1 MEAGRRAPPRAC
13 GMTLLDDIL
22 REKRQSLAGLAEA
35 VTRTPAYADAPRPLA
50 PHLRR
55 HGGAPL
61 GLCLEHKRRSPS
73 AGPLDT
79 TLGLAARVRAY
90 ADAGAKLVSVLTD
103 TPFFGG
109 TYGDLLEA
117 RVALEGT
124 PTRVLAKEFV
134 VDPVQIR
141 AAKHF
146 GADAVLLVVRL
157 VEAPLLGELVAC
169 ARELGLGA
177 LVEVTTEDELEIA
190 LSFGADVV
198 GVNARDLDTLV
209 MDPARARRVLEA
221 IPAEVVKAHLSG
233 LKLPDDVARVAR
245 TSADAALIG
254 ESVMREADPRP
265 LLRAFAEAALVR

>member
-1 MEAGRRAPPRAC
+1 
-13 GMTLLDDIL
+13 MTLLDDIL
-22 REKRQSLAGLAEA
+22 REKRRSLGGLVESLEQ
-35 VTRTPAYADAPRPLA
+35 TPAFSDAPRPLA

-55 HGGAPL
+55 NAGAPL

-79 TLGLAARVRAY
+79 TLDLASRVRAY
-90 ADAGAKLVSVLTD
+90 ADSGAKLVSVLTD

-109 TYGDLLEA
+109 TWGDLHDA
-117 RVALEGT
+117 RVALDGG

-134 VDPVQIR
+134 VDPVQLR

-157 VEAPLLGELVAC
+157 VEAPALGELLAY

-177 LVEVTTEDELEIA
+177 LVEVTTEQELEIA
-190 LSFGADVV
+190 LSFRADVV
-198 GVNARDLDTLV
+198 GVNARDLDTLA
-209 MDPARARRVLEA
+209 MDPARARRVLEV
-221 IPAEVVKAHLSG
+221 IPSEVVKVHLSG
-233 LKLPDDVARVAR
+233 LKLPDDVAAVAQ

>member
-1 MEAGRRAPPRAC
+1 
-13 GMTLLDDIL
+13 MTLLDDIL
-22 REKRQSLAGLAEA
+22 REKRRSLGALAESLEKS
-35 VTRTPAYADAPRPLA
+35 PAFSDAPRPLA

-55 HGGAPL
+55 NAGAPL

-79 TLGLAARVRAY
+79 TLDLASRVRAY
-90 ADAGAKLVSVLTD
+90 AGSGAKLVSVLTD

-109 TYGDLLEA
+109 TYDDLLGA

-134 VDPVQIR
+134 VDEVQLR
-141 AAKHF
+141 AARHF

-157 VEAPLLGELVAC
+157 VEPERLGELVAS

-177 LVEVTTEDELEIA
+177 LVEVTTEEELEIA
-190 LSFGADVV
+190 LSFRADVV
-198 GVNARDLDTLV
+198 GVNARDLDTLR
-209 MDPARARRVLEA
+209 MDPARARRVLDA
-221 IPAEVVKAHLSG
+221 VPSGIVKVHLSG
-233 LKLPDDVARVAR
+233 LKLPEDVAGVAR

-254 ESVMREADPRP
+254 ESIMREPDPRP